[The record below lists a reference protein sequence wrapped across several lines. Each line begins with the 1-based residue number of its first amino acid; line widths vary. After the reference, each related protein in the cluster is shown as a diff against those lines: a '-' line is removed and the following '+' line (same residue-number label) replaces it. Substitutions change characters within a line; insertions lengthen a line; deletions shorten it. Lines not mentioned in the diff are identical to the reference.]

1 MSSFARR
8 LIGRRKLIYNR
19 GEYNRNSTTPPKAK
33 RRGSRAI
40 RVEELDFDL
49 PAERIAQHPV
59 SPRDASKLMVVQRD
73 TGTIRHAVFQ
83 ELPEHL
89 RAGDCLVL
97 NQTRVLPAKFALR
110 RETGGRIGGLFLGE
124 PAMGRWR
131 VLLAG
136 AGRIREGEV
145 LLFERGRWKVTI
157 SQRFGEG
164 EFEIAINPLNPAV
177 EILTVVG
184 QAPLPPYIKR
194 DAAGYSDDLR
204 DKLDY
209 QTVFARE
216 PGSVAAPTA
225 GLHFTADLLDR
236 VRAKGV
242 ETASLTLHVGRGT
255 FLPVSVA
262 DLDEHPMHAEWYEV
276 KPDAAG
282 RINDARKRGGRIVA
296 VGTTSMRVLET
307 CADNAGIVQP
317 GTGWTKLLIQ
327 PPYRFK
333 AVDAAVTNFHLP
345 RSTLL
350 ALVFALGGVD
360 LIRKAYREAIDRDYR
375 FFSFGDAMFIV

>member
-1 MSSFARR
+1 
-8 LIGRRKLIYNR
+8 
-19 GEYNRNSTTPPKAK
+19 
-33 RRGSRAI
+33 
-40 RVEELDFDL
+40 L

-59 SPRDASKLMVVQRD
+59 SPRDASKLMVVERD
-73 TGTIRHAVFQ
+73 TGTIRHAVFH
-83 ELPEHL
+83 ELPEYL
-89 RAGDCLVL
+89 RPGDCLVL

-184 QAPLPPYIKR
+184 QAPLPPYIQR

-209 QTVFARE
+209 QTIFARE

-236 VRAKGV
+236 VRSKGI

-262 DLDEHPMHAEWYEV
+262 DLDEHPMHAEWYEIRS
-276 KPDAAG
+276 DAAG
-282 RINDARKRGGRIVA
+282 RINDARKRGGRIVP

-307 CADNAGIVQP
+307 CADSAGIVRP

-375 FFSFGDAMFIV
+375 FFSFGDAMLIV